1 LDRSGSMH
9 GWKMVAARR
18 AAARIVDTLTPTDR
32 FAVFTFDHVV
42 EHPASLP
49 SGLVDATDRNRYRA
63 VEHLSRVDARG
74 GTELLQPLSRALDL
88 LTDAERD
95 RVLVLVTDG
104 QVGNEDHILAQAGNR
119 LAGVRVHTVGID
131 RAVNAG
137 FLGRLAA
144 VGGGRCEL
152 VESEDRLDVAM
163 DRIHRRIGAPMVHSL
178 QLKADGLD
186 IVDGTISPHRLPDL
200 FPGVPLVITG
210 RYRDTKP
217 ATDAAVTV
225 TGTTRPG
232 EEWSVR
238 VTGARST
245 SGTLTPVWARAHL
258 RDLEDRYAS
267 TPSDELERTITE
279 TSLRFGVLCRF
290 TAWIAVD
297 SRVVAEGGE
306 KHRVIQPVE
315 MPEGGDM
322 AVPAA
327 PTRTRAAMAMPYA
340 AGPPAGAMPAPM
352 AMAPRSASRGLFRRR
367 VAPKAQPDAYQA
379 HEAAIAR
386 PEGLA
391 APA

>member
-1 LDRSGSMH
+1 EIDPAGLELREVRSSLHAVVGDDRRLSIQPGERVNRDFILRLAYGQPEDVTHTLELAPDGAGSAPAEGVAEGTFRLTILPPTGAAPTRPRDVVLLLDRSGSMH

-119 LAGVRVHTVGID
+119 LAGGPVHTVGID
-131 RAVNAG
+131 PAVNVG

-144 VGGGRCEL
+144 AGGGRWEL

-245 SGTLTPVWARAHL
+245 SGTLTP
-258 RDLEDRYAS
+258 
-267 TPSDELERTITE
+267 
-279 TSLRFGVLCRF
+279 
-290 TAWIAVD
+290 
-297 SRVVAEGGE
+297 
-306 KHRVIQPVE
+306 
-315 MPEGGDM
+315 
-322 AVPAA
+322 
-327 PTRTRAAMAMPYA
+327 
-340 AGPPAGAMPAPM
+340 
-352 AMAPRSASRGLFRRR
+352 
-367 VAPKAQPDAYQA
+367 
-379 HEAAIAR
+379 
-386 PEGLA
+386 
-391 APA
+391 